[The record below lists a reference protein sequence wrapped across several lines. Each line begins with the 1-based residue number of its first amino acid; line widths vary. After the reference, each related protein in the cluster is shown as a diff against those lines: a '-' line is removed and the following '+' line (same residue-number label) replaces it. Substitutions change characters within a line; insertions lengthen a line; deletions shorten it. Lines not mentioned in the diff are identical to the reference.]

1 MPKIVYLIQ
10 CPEHFGTK
18 VYKIGRSDKGVQR
31 LSSYGK
37 DVHILCALNHNNPVE
52 CEKNLIAY
60 YFNTYTLFKGNEYFT
75 VNISEPALKLE
86 FIDIVTNDLKYQKNI
101 LPNVAAV
108 DEDVE
113 DVEEGDVED
122 VEEGD
127 VEEKI
132 TKKRNMSTSSVL
144 GKNQYIRY
152 YCRCCEYKADNI
164 HYIKKH
170 ELTNKHAKMLKK
182 ISDGNDAVIKIKF
195 YACKHCKKEFRCNV
209 TKWKHEKKCES
220 SSQFNEIHEEPA
232 DNNKYDVLE
241 NKYENLCSKYE
252 IMIENLMSLQ
262 NK

>member
-18 VYKIGRSDKGVQR
+18 IYKIGRSDKGVQR

-132 TKKRNMSTSSVL
+132 TKKPTPANKHNM
-144 GKNQYIRY
+144 RY
-152 YCRCCEYKADNI
+152 YCKCCKFKVASLSHINRHVET
-164 HYIKKH
+164 KKH
-170 ELTNKHAKMLKK
+170 IKTFKTCEFNGDPITYVK
-182 ISDGNDAVIKIKF
+182 IYECRK
-195 YACKHCKKEFRCNV
+195 CHHEFMDCTAR
-209 TKWKHEKKCES
+209 WRHEKKCDICQSE
-220 SSQFNEIHEEPA
+220 
-232 DNNKYDVLE
+232 NNDDDKYNILE
-241 NKYENLCSKYE
+241 NKYEKLCGKYE
-252 IMIENLMSLQ
+252 TMVENLMSLQ